1 MQNCPSKKPKPKRKR
16 KVASRR
22 ANCKVKPFGFL
33 KKIFLSSLRSKRVF
47 FPKNLACRSVHAN
60 CFAFLFSFSGF
71 LFSGASCVRRAA
83 FRTLPPSRRRRTC
96 PRTAPDPR
104 PRTWFRFHSPLTK
117 STPPRTCRRL
127 FLMARRFR
135 QATDEPAPPC
145 HRSAVGEVRPNVP
158 PSMGHPLRNQAKKR
172 KTFLVGF
179 GRVRNKIRFSLS
191 VNKKAD
197 SHKMAIGSR

>member
-1 MQNCPSKKPKPKRKR
+1 MGKLSDKKNKPKRNSKDGFTPR
-16 KVASRR
+16 P
-22 ANCKVKPFGFL
+22 CKVKPFGFL

-47 FPKNLACRSVHAN
+47 SPKNLACRSVYAL
-60 CFAFLFSFSGF
+60 CFAFLFSFF
-71 LFSGASCVRRAA
+71 CFSFFRGQFVRRAA
-83 FRTLPPSRRRRTC
+83 FRTLSPSRRRRTC

-158 PSMGHPLRNQAKKR
+158 PSMGHPSRNQAKKR

-179 GRVRNKIRFSLS
+179 GRARNKIRFSLS